1 MSIPTVNVTAVV
13 HGQDGDPIEGA
24 VVTAKLDREDRYNGL
39 VVRKTARGKTNANG
53 ELILE
58 LFPNALGVAG
68 SSYQVT
74 VQTKEG
80 SVRYEAVVP
89 NQDCSLSSIVGLS
102 PTPALSAAEVILRE
116 ANAARV
122 ASEGHAAAAEAKA
135 GEASASAMTAAGSAS
150 TATTKA
156 SESANSAAAAL
167 GSQNAAATSASQAA
181 TSATSASTSATS
193 AANAATAA
201 TTKASEASNSATAA
215 ANSATAAA
223 NSATAAANS
232 ATAAANSAT
241 SAGTSASTAA
251 TAATT
256 ATTKAG
262 EAGTS
267 ATTASAAATTA
278 TTKAAEAAASAASV
292 SKGTD
297 PEQLIPAGYLGTAA
311 FIDQTWLYASAT
323 WDAPS
328 CANAAQVSTTVSVPG
343 AEIGDKVLPS
353 ASIALSGLNLRGEV
367 TAVGVVTL
375 YLSNLTGSAVDLASV
390 AYHVA
395 VLKRTPAR

>member
-232 ATAAANSAT
+232 AT